1 MWIYPAHNKGLN
13 SKLESDLD
21 FRPEK
26 VIETIV
32 NVLRKPQ
39 MQKEESTLLLN
50 LVLHFSKTVNFTTY
64 QRLID
69 DLILVLKEKE
79 LSQGKIVPKYKSK
92 IIWKSSTAICKE
104 QASSS
109 KETDFRFYTSQRVAL
124 FNAYSVSA
132 MCKAGF
138 EVIDVYSLTDSYPPR
153 CVDHVHYKPKAFHMV
168 ETMLEQYKV
177 HYNKKLDENEKHG
190 KIKRCVSTENV

>member
-1 MWIYPAHNKGLN
+1 MPQKYKKSGTLWIYGDSLSMRFYKSVMTRPLCKSLYKKCSNSYMWIYPALNKGLN
-13 SKLESDLD
+13 VALERDLD

-32 NVLRKPQ
+32 NVVRKPE
-39 MQKEESTLLLN
+39 MQKKESTLLLN

-79 LSQGKIVPKYKSK
+79 LSQGEIVPKYKAK

-109 KETDFRFYTSQRVAL
+109 KRTDFRFYTSQVCISDFPVSNCPRAKVR
-124 FNAYSVSA
+124 SVNVLEFVVVQ
-132 MCKAGF
+132 C
-138 EVIDVYSLTDSYPPR
+138 LYP
-153 CVDHVHYKPKAFHMV
+153 
-168 ETMLEQYKV
+168 
-177 HYNKKLDENEKHG
+177 
-190 KIKRCVSTENV
+190 

>member
-13 SKLESDLD
+13 IKLESDLD

-26 VIETIV
+26 VIEIIV
-32 NVLRKPQ
+32 NVLRKPE

-64 QRLID
+64 QRLVD
-69 DLILVLKEKE
+69 DLMLVLKEKE
-79 LSQGKIVPKYKSK
+79 LLHGKIVLKYKSK

-109 KETDFRFYTSQRVAL
+109 ESTDFRFYTSQVCTLWFAS
-124 FNAYSVSA
+124 F
-132 MCKAGF
+132 
-138 EVIDVYSLTDSYPPR
+138 
-153 CVDHVHYKPKAFHMV
+153 
-168 ETMLEQYKV
+168 
-177 HYNKKLDENEKHG
+177 
-190 KIKRCVSTENV
+190 